1 VAVQT
6 APAALAGQS
15 NAQSILAADFGSVN
29 TRVVLL
35 DMVGGEYRL
44 LSRAQTLTTSAPPLV
59 DVGIGLRRAL
69 DEMSSLIG
77 RRLAGGRDEL
87 VILHAE
93 EGSGVD
99 AFLATASGGRP
110 MKVVLVGLMPDV
122 SVASGRKALASLHVE
137 LVDTLSLADVRSPQD
152 QINAIVRSQPDVIF
166 IVGGMDFGATE
177 AVTTLLQTVRMAIVL
192 IRDHKP
198 AVLFAGNQVLRPTV
212 QQLLGAETMLYQAR
226 NVRASLNDEDLSDAQ
241 LELALLYGS
250 YKSASTGGFE
260 EVQKASQLGVLPTS
274 QSYNTVLR
282 YLGELMNASV
292 ICVDVGS
299 SSVTVCANI
308 HKTPYVSIRSDL
320 GLGHSAVAG
329 VRAVGVRNIQ
339 RWLTFDAQEVDVMDY
354 AWNKFLRPSTIPQTS
369 GDLELEYAMAR
380 EMLRSAV
387 ATARSTWTDVPSG
400 DLLPPMRLI
409 IGAGSVLAQ
418 SVDPGLSAMLMLDS
432 LQPTG
437 VSELWLDP
445 YGMLAAL
452 GSIAY
457 VAPLAMVQLLE
468 SSGLTRLGTAISPL
482 GRHAG
487 GTAIQANIKYAD
499 GKTAQVSVPGGEIRL
514 VTLPTGQKAQ
524 VTIKLSRGLTI
535 NGKGRITLTADGGTA
550 GLVLDARGRPL
561 IVPKDVEKRKELL
574 PKWYAAARGAK

>member
-1 VAVQT
+1 MAVQT

-15 NAQSILAADFGSVN
+15 NVQSILAADFGSVN

-35 DMVGGEYRL
+35 DIVGGEYRL

-69 DEMSSLIG
+69 EEMSGLIG
-77 RRLAGGRDEL
+77 RKLTGGNDEL
-87 VILHAE
+87 VIQHAD

-122 SVASGRKALASLHVE
+122 SIASGRRALASLHVE
-137 LVDTLSLADVRSPQD
+137 LVDTLSLADQRSQQD
-152 QINAIVRSQPDVIF
+152 QINAIERSQPDVIF

-177 AVTTLLQTVRMAIVL
+177 AVIALLDTVRL
-192 IRDHKP
+192 
-198 AVLFAGNQVLRPTV
+198 AVLLSRDRKPSILYAGNQVLRPMV
-212 QQLLGAETMLYQAR
+212 QEMLGAETLLYQAS
-226 NVRASLNDEDLSDAQ
+226 NVRASLDDEDLSGAQ
-241 LELALLYGS
+241 LELALLYGA

-260 EVQKASQLGVLPTS
+260 EIQKASQLGVLPTS
-274 QSYNTVLR
+274 QSYNTALR

-292 ICVDVGS
+292 MCVDVGS

-308 HKTPYVSIRSDL
+308 RKTPYVSIRSDL

-329 VRAVGVRNIQ
+329 VKAVGVRNIQ
-339 RWLTFDAQEVDVMDY
+339 RWLTFDAGEVDVMDY
-354 AWNKFLRPSTIPQTS
+354 AWNKLLRPSTIPQTS
-369 GDLELEYAMAR
+369 PDLELEYAMAR

-387 ATARSTWTDVPSG
+387 ATARSTWADVPSG

-409 IGAGSVLAQ
+409 IGVGSVLAQ
-418 SVDPGLSAMLMLDS
+418 SVDPGLSAMLILDS
-432 LQPTG
+432 LQPVG
-437 VSELWLDP
+437 VSQLWLDP

-457 VAPLAMVQLLE
+457 VAPLAVVQLLE
-468 SSGLTRLGTAISPL
+468 SSGLTRLGTAISPA

-499 GKTAQVSVPGGEIRL
+499 GKTVQVNVPGGAIQL

-535 NGKGRITLTADGGTA
+535 NGKGRITLTVEGGTA

-561 IVPKDVEKRKELL
+561 VVPKDVEKRKDVL
-574 PKWYAAARGAK
+574 PKWYAAVRSAK

>member
-1 VAVQT
+1 MAVQT

-35 DMVGGEYRL
+35 DIVGGEYRL

-69 DEMSSLIG
+69 DEMSGLIG
-77 RRLAGGRDEL
+77 RKLAGGKDEL

-99 AFLATASGGRP
+99 AFLTTASGGRP

-226 NVRASLNDEDLSDAQ
+226 NVRASLNGEDLSDAQ

-260 EVQKASQLGVLPTS
+260 EVQKASQLGVLPTA

-292 ICVDVGS
+292 MCVDVGS

-308 HKTPYVSIRSDL
+308 RKTPYVSIRSDL

-369 GDLELEYAMAR
+369 ADLELEYAMAR

-387 ATARSTWTDVPSG
+387 ATARSTWDDVPSG

-418 SVDPGLSAMLMLDS
+418 SVDAGLSAMLMLDS
-432 LQPTG
+432 LQSTG
-437 VSELWLDP
+437 ISELWLDP

-452 GSIAY
+452 GSVAY
-457 VAPLAMVQLLE
+457 VAPLAVVQLLE

-499 GKTAQVSVPGGEIRL
+499 GKTAQVSVPGGDIRL

-535 NGKGRITLTADGGTA
+535 NGKGRITLTAEGGTA

-561 IVPKDVEKRKELL
+561 VVPKDVEKRKDLL
-574 PKWYAAARGAK
+574 PRWYAAVRGAK